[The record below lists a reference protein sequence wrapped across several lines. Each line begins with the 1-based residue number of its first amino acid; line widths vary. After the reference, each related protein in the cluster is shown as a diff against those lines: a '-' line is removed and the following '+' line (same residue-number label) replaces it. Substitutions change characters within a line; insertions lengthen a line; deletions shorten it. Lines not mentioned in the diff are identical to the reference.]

1 MKVIEFQNYWGNNM
15 DFELKSVKNFRDLG
29 NIKTKDN
36 KKIKQNL
43 LFRSAS
49 LDSLSEDEYL
59 LLKNKCNLQLVIDF
73 RSETSF
79 INKPDKIFS
88 TRKEHLKVY
97 KYLDKQRFDYT
108 IKVTPD
114 EFFFNVYKGFTLTE
128 ESIEAYSKFFRLII
142 DQKEGSIIFHCTS
155 GKDRTG
161 IAAILLLYVLGVDK
175 ETIIKEHMK
184 TFNYMY
190 PIFKK
195 ELDNIDRIYIVA
207 CGTAYHA
214 GLMGKVVIEKHAK
227 IPVEVDIASEFR
239 YRDPLVTDKSLII
252 TVSQSGE
259 TADTLAVLRDCKK
272 KGARTL
278 AITNVVGSTISREA
292 DYVIYTAAGPEIA
305 VASTKAYT
313 TQLIIMYAL
322 GLYFGELKGTI
333 DDNIAGMI
341 KEGLLEIP
349 EKIEELLTKQE
360 QIQKVASILSKESD
374 LFFLGRGADYFLVLE
389 GSLKLKEISYIHSEA
404 YAGGELKHGPIAL
417 IENGTKVVVLLTQEA
432 LREKMVSNV
441 VEVKARGAYVI
452 GVAYEGDK
460 LDSSV
465 FDEVISIPRTSNR
478 VAPVLAAV
486 VLQLL
491 AYYTAKEKGYDID
504 KPRNL
509 AKSVTVE

>member
-36 KKIKQNL
+36 KKIKENL

-175 ETIIKEHMK
+175 ETTIKEHMK
-184 TFNYMY
+184 TFNY
-190 PIFKK
+190 
-195 ELDNIDRIYIVA
+195 
-207 CGTAYHA
+207 
-214 GLMGKVVIEKHAK
+214 
-227 IPVEVDIASEFR
+227 
-239 YRDPLVTDKSLII
+239 II
-252 TVSQSGE
+252 
-259 TADTLAVLRDCKK
+259 
-272 KGARTL
+272 
-278 AITNVVGSTISREA
+278 
-292 DYVIYTAAGPEIA
+292 
-305 VASTKAYT
+305 
-313 TQLIIMYAL
+313 
-322 GLYFGELKGTI
+322 
-333 DDNIAGMI
+333 
-341 KEGLLEIP
+341 
-349 EKIEELLTKQE
+349 
-360 QIQKVASILSKESD
+360 
-374 LFFLGRGADYFLVLE
+374 
-389 GSLKLKEISYIHSEA
+389 
-404 YAGGELKHGPIAL
+404 
-417 IENGTKVVVLLTQEA
+417 
-432 LREKMVSNV
+432 
-441 VEVKARGAYVI
+441 
-452 GVAYEGDK
+452 
-460 LDSSV
+460 
-465 FDEVISIPRTSNR
+465 
-478 VAPVLAAV
+478 
-486 VLQLL
+486 
-491 AYYTAKEKGYDID
+491 
-504 KPRNL
+504 
-509 AKSVTVE
+509 

>member
-36 KKIKQNL
+36 KKIKENL

-128 ESIEAYSKFFRLII
+128 ESIETYSKFFRLII

-195 ELDNIDRIYIVA
+195 ELDNIDNPTYFDVDFLYCLYIPKQIYVEFYFKLLDEHYGGIDN
-207 CGTAYHA
+207 YIRNY
-214 GLMGKVVIEKHAK
+214 LK
-227 IPVEVDIASEFR
+227 ISDEDI
-239 YRDPLVTDKSLII
+239 K
-252 TVSQSGE
+252 
-259 TADTLAVLRDCKK
+259 VLRD
-272 KGARTL
+272 RYL
-278 AITNVVGSTISREA
+278 E
-292 DYVIYTAAGPEIA
+292 
-305 VASTKAYT
+305 
-313 TQLIIMYAL
+313 
-322 GLYFGELKGTI
+322 
-333 DDNIAGMI
+333 NI
-341 KEGLLEIP
+341 
-349 EKIEELLTKQE
+349 
-360 QIQKVASILSKESD
+360 
-374 LFFLGRGADYFLVLE
+374 
-389 GSLKLKEISYIHSEA
+389 
-404 YAGGELKHGPIAL
+404 
-417 IENGTKVVVLLTQEA
+417 
-432 LREKMVSNV
+432 
-441 VEVKARGAYVI
+441 
-452 GVAYEGDK
+452 
-460 LDSSV
+460 
-465 FDEVISIPRTSNR
+465 
-478 VAPVLAAV
+478 
-486 VLQLL
+486 
-491 AYYTAKEKGYDID
+491 
-504 KPRNL
+504 
-509 AKSVTVE
+509 